1 MINLIHNF
9 GTWWYKTMGWR
20 EGNIITA
27 LEEAIVIWLEA
38 KKVILKNAEPWP
50 EEEQALKDI
59 KTGKTQMVTQKSEGI
74 YEDLAR
80 RRHYFVNT
88 PNGRHHESIFMSG
101 WSRQ

>member
-1 MINLIHNF
+1 MVYRI
-9 GTWWYKTMGWR
+9 MGWR

-59 KTGKTQMVTQKSEGI
+59 KTGKTQMVTQKSE
-74 YEDLAR
+74 ELLAELKGLE
-80 RRHYFVNT
+80 NE
-88 PNGRHHESIFMSG
+88 P
-101 WSRQ
+101 

>member
-1 MINLIHNF
+1 MVILTIVMARLNLNIDDKLDTQF
-9 GTWWYKTMGWR
+9 RDMVYKTMGWR

-59 KTGKTQMVTQKSEGI
+59 KTGKTQMVTQKSE
-74 YEDLAR
+74 ELLAELKGLE
-80 RRHYFVNT
+80 NE
-88 PNGRHHESIFMSG
+88 P
-101 WSRQ
+101 

>member
-1 MINLIHNF
+1 MVILTIVMARLNLNIDDKLDTQF
-9 GTWWYKTMGWR
+9 RDMVYKIMGWR

-59 KTGKTQMVTQKSEGI
+59 KTGKTQMVTQKSE
-74 YEDLAR
+74 ELLA
-80 RRHYFVNT
+80 N
-88 PNGRHHESIFMSG
+88 
-101 WSRQ
+101 

>member
-9 GTWWYKTMGWR
+9 GTWCTRLWD
-20 EGNIITA
+20 GNLITA

-59 KTGKTQMVTQKSEGI
+59 KTGKTQMVTQKSE
-74 YEDLAR
+74 ELLA
-80 RRHYFVNT
+80 N
-88 PNGRHHESIFMSG
+88 
-101 WSRQ
+101 